1 MNKFKFK
8 FKKINIKTILLS
20 EAVCFLILL
29 LTLFNISNIHII
41 TQKCYALGFQITK
54 ENAPSFSAL
63 AIDSFKTTNER
74 ITEEVDEDV
83 WASDSLNYR
92 KGPGKNYKKIGTL
105 GKYEKAHRTGK
116 TYNGWSRIVINDK
129 TYFALSE
136 HLTTEMPIALAS
148 GTKGEYQSYALSIL
162 SDYGWDKSEIDPL
175 IKLWNRESN
184 WNPSAHNKYS
194 GAHGIPQALP
204 ASKMSSEGSDYMTNG
219 KTQIR
224 WGLNYIKNRYGS
236 PSKAWAHSENYNW
249 Y

>member
-1 MNKFKFK
+1 MKKFKFNK
-8 FKKINIKTILLS
+8 TNIKRILIS
-20 EAVCFLILL
+20 EILCAFLL
-29 LTLFNISNIHII
+29 LAVIFNISNIHLI
-41 TQKCYALGFQITK
+41 TEKCYAIGVQITK
-54 ENAPSFSAL
+54 ENATSFSAM
-63 AIDSFKTTNER
+63 AINSVKTTKER
-74 ITEEVDEDV
+74 ITEELDEDV
-83 WASDSLNYR
+83 WTTDSLNYR
-92 KGPGKNYKKIGTL
+92 KGPSKDYKKVGTL
-105 GKYEKAHRTGK
+105 NKYEKIHRTGK
-116 TYNGWSRIVINDK
+116 TYNGWSRIVVDDK

-136 HLTTEMPIALAS
+136 HLTTEMPITLAT

-184 WNPSAHNKYS
+184 WNPSAHNKHS

-224 WGLNYIKNRYGS
+224 WGLGYIKNRYGS
-236 PSKAWAHSENYNW
+236 PSKAWAHSERYNW